1 VTDFDSIHYRLDCAH
16 LDGMADIVL
25 DDEAHRPVPERQH
38 SFDLTCV
45 LRRLSRTA
53 CGLLSCVRGSL
64 IGASWH
70 STFRRR

>member
-1 VTDFDSIHYRLDCAH
+1 MTDFDSIDYRLDCAH
-16 LDGMADIVL
+16 LDGIGRYRV
-25 DDEAHRPVPERQH
+25 DDEAHRPVPDRQH
-38 SFDLTCV
+38 NFDPTCL

-53 CGLLSCVRGSL
+53 CGLLSCVRGPL